1 MGLGGER
8 SFGRCLLNGLA
19 PPGDDV
25 GNGDLSVVGHAPEV
39 CFGSTAV
46 DRQAVTQSGPRA
58 HRIAFRKVAVLDHR
72 DTSKRERRSIVAQ
85 RHAAQGAE
93 GITRFERTCR
103 SCNQRLHLNTATLVT
118 PTVRFPVP
126 NYLTTNNER

>member
-1 MGLGGER
+1 MR
-8 SFGRCLLNGLA
+8 FYTTKT
-19 PPGDDV
+19 
-25 GNGDLSVVGHAPEV
+25 H
-39 CFGSTAV
+39 
-46 DRQAVTQSGPRA
+46 SGPRA

-85 RHAAQGAE
+85 RHAAHGAE